1 MSKIVQRIDLDS
13 MSPGTERFIKAHRY
27 GQGGARPKAYLQAS
41 LHADEIPGMLAAHH
55 LVSLLDDAEAR
66 GEIKGEIIVVP
77 VANPVGAGQVINTT
91 FAGRYDFRSGV
102 NFNRRWPDLSRGLA
116 AKVKGKLGKDP
127 EANIATVRQ
136 ALGEIVDE
144 IYAVG
149 ENAKLR
155 RELMRLAY
163 DADIVLDLHCDDI
176 AILHIYTTNQF
187 WPQAQDLAAEVGAR
201 AVLLCDDSG
210 AASFDESFYL
220 PWYRLQKEV
229 GPDYPVPAPVLTS
242 TVEFRGQADV
252 YDELAT
258 QDARALFRFLQ
269 RRRLIA
275 GDPGPVPELTAKVT
289 SLDACEIL
297 RTPRAGIIAYRK
309 RQGEIVKAGD
319 VVAEMVDPL
328 ADDPKKARTELR
340 CQADGPILSIRAM
353 KAVAA
358 GDSVAMI
365 VGDKALPNP
374 TGVLLSD

>member
-1 MSKIVQRIDLDS
+1 MSKTIQRINLDA
-13 MSPGTERFIKAHRY
+13 MSPGTERFVKAHRY
-27 GQGGARPKAYLQAS
+27 GTPGARPKAYLQAS

-55 LVSLLDDAEAR
+55 LINLLDDADAT
-66 GEIKGEIIVVP
+66 GAIKGEVIVVP

-102 NFNRRWPDLSRGLA
+102 NFNRRWPDLSAGLA
-116 AKVKGKLGKDP
+116 AKVKGKLGKDA
-127 EANIATVRQ
+127 EANVAIVRQ
-136 ALGEIVDE
+136 ALGEIVE
-144 IYAVG
+144 QIYAVG

-176 AILHIYTTNQF
+176 AMMHIYTTNAF
-187 WPQAQDLAAEVGAR
+187 WPRAKDLAAEVGAK

-210 AASFDESFYL
+210 AASFDESFFL

-242 TVEFRGQADV
+242 TIEFRGQADV
-252 YDELAT
+252 YDDLAI

-269 RRRLIA
+269 RRGHIS
-275 GDPGPVPELTAKVT
+275 GDAGPVPALNAKVAN
-289 SLDACEIL
+289 LDACEIL
-297 RTPRAGIIAYRK
+297 RTPKAGIVAYRK
-309 RQGEIVKAGD
+309 REGDVVKAGD
-319 VVAEMVDPL
+319 VIADIVDPL

-358 GDSVAMI
+358 GDSVVMI
-365 VGDKALPNP
+365 IGDKTLPNP
-374 TGVLLSD
+374 VGLLLSD